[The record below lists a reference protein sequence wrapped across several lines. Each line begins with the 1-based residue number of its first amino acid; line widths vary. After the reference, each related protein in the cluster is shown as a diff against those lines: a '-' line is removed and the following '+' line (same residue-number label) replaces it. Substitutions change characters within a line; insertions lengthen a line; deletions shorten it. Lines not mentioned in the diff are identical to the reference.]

1 MPPDDSGAAALAD
14 ALAQLYAVLPEEFVA
29 TRTRLVQEAKAAGEA
44 KVAKELGRAR
54 RPTVA
59 AWAVNSV
66 VRERPEQA
74 ERLQSLGQRMRA
86 AQADLDVAVM
96 NRLQAER
103 DHFLGT
109 WADDADA
116 AGRRAGRPLTA
127 AVGEEVRATLIAAL
141 AEEEATRAVLSGQ
154 LTRSLRYSGFGGV
167 DLSEAVV
174 RTSSGAVL
182 SVVPGAAKEPATGGD
197 EPEVKSGGRKGPDR
211 HTSRGPASGEKAT
224 KKATKKGKEKA
235 TEEQADQKSE
245 KAEARA
251 AKEKAAED
259 EAAAARAAADRER
272 VEAARQAHEAAVE
285 AAKEAKQALDQ
296 ARDRA
301 DETRWRVEE
310 LEDQLKQARA
320 EHRAA
325 EQTATEA
332 ARARRSAGVE
342 VARAEKAV
350 RDARGSRG

>member
-14 ALAQLYAVLPEEFVA
+14 ALAQLYAVLPDEFVA
-29 TRTRLVQEAKAAGEA
+29 TRTRLVQEAKASGETQ
-44 KVAKELGRAR
+44 VAKELGRAR

-59 AWAVNSV
+59 AWAVNTV
-66 VRERPEQA
+66 VREHPEEV
-74 ERLQSLGQRMRA
+74 ERLQSLGQRMRR
-86 AQADLDVAVM
+86 AQAQLDVAVM

-109 WADDADA
+109 WADQADA

-182 SVVPGAAKEPATGGD
+182 SVVPGAGVEEPAPTAKQQAAKKPDRKAGAKATAKE
-197 EPEVKSGGRKGPDR
+197 R
-211 HTSRGPASGEKAT
+211 
-224 KKATKKGKEKA
+224 
-235 TEEQADQKSE
+235 
-245 KAEARA
+245 
-251 AKEKAAED
+251 AAED
-259 EAAAARAAADRER
+259 EAAAAREAAERER
-272 VEAARQAHEAAVE
+272 VEAATQAHAAAVE
-285 AAKEAKQALDQ
+285 AAQEARLALDQ

-310 LEDQLKQARA
+310 LEDQLKKARA

-332 ARARRSAGVE
+332 ARARRSAEVE

-350 RDARGSRG
+350 RDAGARRG